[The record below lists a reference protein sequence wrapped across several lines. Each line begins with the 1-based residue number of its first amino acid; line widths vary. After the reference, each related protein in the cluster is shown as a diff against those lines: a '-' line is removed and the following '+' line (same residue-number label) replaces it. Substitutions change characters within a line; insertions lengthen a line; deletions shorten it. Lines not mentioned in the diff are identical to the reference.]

1 MCGSCWAFS
10 SASLISSYAKINDM
24 SHDLV
29 EVSPQHL
36 VRYILGNNLIQY
48 NNDNHTKNI
57 LVVHPTPWNAVE
69 LGDAWALLNPLH
81 LPMHLFLELSQKRNT
96 PTQGK
101 SLNFLNLKSLAQSF
115 LIEQWRSM
123 GSRRWWNLQV
133 WCHQDWYYSND
144 HGIWNSSP

>member
-57 LVVHPTPWNAVE
+57 LVVHPAP
-69 LGDAWALLNPLH
+69 
-81 LPMHLFLELSQKRNT
+81 
-96 PTQGK
+96 
-101 SLNFLNLKSLAQSF
+101 
-115 LIEQWRSM
+115 
-123 GSRRWWNLQV
+123 
-133 WCHQDWYYSND
+133 
-144 HGIWNSSP
+144 